1 MGLQSRPSIAFMTAG
16 TFRQQMLGM
25 TDHAM
30 RGYAN
35 KNIIGIEQFGIATPR
50 ECMVN
55 CQRQRGICNCW
66 SWKDDGF
73 CRTGSAL
80 RCTYTASEDD
90 DRWMFGTC
98 PLRGGQNADAAP
110 PTPAEPAKVQVLMI
124 THKRANYLQRA
135 LASIF
140 QQRSDPARFPVI
152 ASQDGDDA
160 EVLKTLEEFL
170 RSGRLFKRLQFQ
182 PKTFLPTGYERL
194 SHHYGWALG
203 QVFDTFGYQ
212 QAIVLEED
220 LEISPDFF
228 SFFDATRPLLVADPD
243 LFCVS
248 AWSDNGKPDV
258 ASNVTA
264 VYRSDFFPGLGWML
278 LRSFWEE
285 VKDRW
290 PAKYWDDFL
299 RRADV
304 RKGRH
309 CLRPEVSRS
318 HTFGEKGVSYGQFYK
333 EHLAGNVL
341 NEAVVDWKS
350 VALSHVATSA
360 AFDAYLTEQVRH
372 ARLVAFDDVSPSL
385 VQTLQDRQALA
396 VLYDD
401 RQWRR
406 VAKRFGLMED
416 EKEGIRRGTYRGVL
430 PFTWKGRSTFLVR
443 DWPGSFGLFAL
454 ALSPRYAELEEV
466 TVTRQDAQTWS

>member
-1 MGLQSRPSIAFMTAG
+1 MKPEGGSPTL
-16 TFRQQMLGM
+16 
-25 TDHAM
+25 
-30 RGYAN
+30 
-35 KNIIGIEQFGIATPR
+35 ATEPPP
-50 ECMVN
+50 
-55 CQRQRGICNCW
+55 
-66 SWKDDGF
+66 D
-73 CRTGSAL
+73 SA
-80 RCTYTASEDD
+80 E
-90 DRWMFGTC
+90 MC
-98 PLRGGQNADAAP
+98 P
-110 PTPAEPAKVQVLMI
+110 VLMI

-430 PFTWKGRSTFLVR
+430 PFTWKGRATFLVR
-443 DWPGSFGLFAL
+443 DWPDMQSLKK
-454 ALSPRYAELEEV
+454 
-466 TVTRQDAQTWS
+466 